1 MTSIARSWGDDVF
14 GGFTKLSKQEADV
27 VRDREVMVQVG
38 FILENY
44 KITKRRLV
52 LIIEPNKKTNYRRP
66 RT

>member
-14 GGFTKLSKQEADV
+14 GGFTKLNKQEADV